1 MTCKVSS
8 ELASSHLVPSHL
20 ATVCLYHITL
30 DRYALTPLAFLIIL
44 KTHSALS
51 YLFTFTLGISSAW
64 MLFKAYNKVSY
75 F

>member
-1 MTCKVSS
+1 MTCKVLS
-8 ELASSHLVPSHL
+8 ELAPSHLVPSHL
-20 ATVCLYHITL
+20 ATVCLDHTTL
-30 DRYALTPLAFLIIL
+30 DHYTLTPLPFLIIL

-51 YLFTFTLGISSAW
+51 DLFTFTLGISSAW